1 MGFRY
6 KLYFWK
12 VQIYWRQI
20 RKKLYLSLICSIT
33 LMYWTRSMIANTFLM
48 TDSIALRHYISD
60 YSIHMCLYWHYHVF
74 DVSYRSWLTEEAKER
89 IPIANQA
96 MYERIWDESDYVIP
110 PSENNAFFVM
120 TNVVMTANQTRTTC
134 PEDPTEIPDVICGYV
149 NETSGQVNITE
160 GVCGQGEVFNLIKSH
175 GNK

>member
-1 MGFRY
+1 MD
-6 KLYFWK
+6 
-12 VQIYWRQI
+12 
-20 RKKLYLSLICSIT
+20 LSPRSQNVPTPGCAQQRIQSERVSIICVRNEN
-33 LMYWTRSMIANTFLM
+33 RSL
-48 TDSIALRHYISD
+48 
-60 YSIHMCLYWHYHVF
+60 F

-175 GNK
+175 GN

>member
-1 MGFRY
+1 
-6 KLYFWK
+6 
-12 VQIYWRQI
+12 
-20 RKKLYLSLICSIT
+20 
-33 LMYWTRSMIANTFLM
+33 
-48 TDSIALRHYISD
+48 
-60 YSIHMCLYWHYHVF
+60 
-74 DVSYRSWLTEEAKER
+74 
-89 IPIANQA
+89 

-175 GNK
+175 GNYFFRAKCALIEACGRHKGVRL

>member
-1 MGFRY
+1 
-6 KLYFWK
+6 
-12 VQIYWRQI
+12 
-20 RKKLYLSLICSIT
+20 
-33 LMYWTRSMIANTFLM
+33 
-48 TDSIALRHYISD
+48 
-60 YSIHMCLYWHYHVF
+60 
-74 DVSYRSWLTEEAKER
+74 
-89 IPIANQA
+89 

-175 GNK
+175 GNKQSRPEGPRDRRFLKKRAHFFILMFS

>member
-1 MGFRY
+1 
-6 KLYFWK
+6 
-12 VQIYWRQI
+12 
-20 RKKLYLSLICSIT
+20 
-33 LMYWTRSMIANTFLM
+33 
-48 TDSIALRHYISD
+48 
-60 YSIHMCLYWHYHVF
+60 
-74 DVSYRSWLTEEAKER
+74 
-89 IPIANQA
+89 

-175 GNK
+175 GNKQSRPEGPRE